1 MAAVAKKRLSF
12 DRSAWVVV
20 YVRPQ
25 SDVLQMTSNLA
36 DGDVARRY
44 GDTIERQGGRVVA
57 VTTAGAIG
65 DVLRGLRK

>member
-1 MAAVAKKRLSF
+1 MPQPVKKRVSF

-44 GDTIERQGGRVVA
+44 GDTIERQGGRAVA